1 MPLDAFTYM
10 FLARELDD
18 NLAGGRIEKIAMNAS
33 QNIMLYIHTLNGQRN
48 LLFSMGVSPRCYISK
63 ERIQSLPVPVS
74 FLMHLRKHI
83 GGGIIKKVECEQF
96 ERILKFNIISRTE
109 LGYEKEYV
117 LIAELMG
124 KYSNLLLTLSDGTI
138 TEALKHIPL
147 SESHPI
153 VPGIK
158 YLTPS
163 TINKINPLS
172 AESDILL
179 DYTPSEIVSMA
190 MGLSQ
195 ITAKEIQ
202 NEAKSSGI
210 NFSKACQKLLGSK
223 LNPQILKGNNGL
235 AEDFTAFRYSSV
247 DCSQINAQSLS
258 EAMDSYFLPKEKE
271 KAFKNESNKLKKIV
285 SAAMDKQKKKLG
297 LFLNEEASA
306 KDYENEKKIGELIT
320 ANIFKIK
327 NGDNM
332 VIVTDWES
340 GEDISIRLTEK
351 TPAEDA
357 QKHFARYHKKKRTL
371 QALQS
376 QITDARKNLEYLE
389 SIDASIDSA
398 VYPEDLSDIYEELV
412 SYGLATS
419 QNERK
424 KKKEESLPRVFQI
437 KGFTILI
444 GKNNLQND
452 KITKQARGEDL
463 WLHVQGIH
471 GSHVVIKCGNTS
483 VPQEILE
490 TAAKAAAFFSKA
502 RLSENVPVD
511 YTKIKYVH
519 KPKGAAP
526 GKVEYFS
533 AKTIYVDPSIQDLS
547 IDS

>member
-1 MPLDAFTYM
+1 M
-10 FLARELDD
+10 
-18 NLAGGRIEKIAMNAS
+18 
-33 QNIMLYIHTLNGQRN
+33 
-48 LLFSMGVSPRCYISK
+48 
-63 ERIQSLPVPVS
+63 
-74 FLMHLRKHI
+74 
-83 GGGIIKKVECEQF
+83 
-96 ERILKFNIISRTE
+96 
-109 LGYEKEYV
+109 
-117 LIAELMG
+117 
-124 KYSNLLLTLSDGTI
+124 
-138 TEALKHIPL
+138 
-147 SESHPI
+147 
-153 VPGIK
+153 
-158 YLTPS
+158 
-163 TINKINPLS
+163 
-172 AESDILL
+172 
-179 DYTPSEIVSMA
+179 
-190 MGLSQ
+190 
-195 ITAKEIQ
+195 
-202 NEAKSSGI
+202 
-210 NFSKACQKLLGSK
+210 
-223 LNPQILKGNNGL
+223 
-235 AEDFTAFRYSSV
+235 
-247 DCSQINAQSLS
+247 
-258 EAMDSYFLPKEKE
+258 
-271 KAFKNESNKLKKIV
+271 
-285 SAAMDKQKKKLG
+285 
-297 LFLNEEASA
+297 
-306 KDYENEKKIGELIT
+306 
-320 ANIFKIK
+320 
-327 NGDNM
+327 
-332 VIVTDWES
+332 
-340 GEDISIRLTEK
+340 
-351 TPAEDA
+351 
-357 QKHFARYHKKKRTL
+357 